1 MHAFGRDFEDEDDM
15 YDYIDYLIEEGILE
29 EDGFDED
36 GDIVYI
42 CNYKMMKEKNFE
54 LYELMMSDTNQ
65 ALLSLYKEGL
75 ISVEY
80 DENLEAHFY
89 PTEKGKE
96 NFKNNKGDI

>member
-1 MHAFGRDFEDEDDM
+1 
-15 YDYIDYLIEEGILE
+15 
-29 EDGFDED
+29 
-36 GDIVYI
+36 
-42 CNYKMMKEKNFE
+42 MKEKNFE

-65 ALLSLYKEGL
+65 ALLSLYEEGL

-96 NFKNNKGDI
+96 HFKNNKGDI